1 MSIGSLSIAEMLSL
15 LELDGIL
22 GYYEGFFIKTGGPFS
37 IKTSVLD
44 SFVDLIKG
52 EPKSVLDSLFLL
64 GL

>member
-1 MSIGSLSIAEMLSL
+1 MLSL